1 MNTII
6 TYLSKYGD
14 KDLSEEPFNEIDSL
28 ILCQLS
34 YLHYDA
40 FVGSVKD
47 EASPVAVRDI
57 FECDDYEELFLDY
70 WFKKDNHK
78 LFEGFVR
85 SKRFGETTLNFFEN
99 IISTE
104 SEAQF
109 SAITFILPD
118 KSVYV
123 AYRGTDATLIGW
135 KEDLKLAYSKPLR
148 SQELA
153 AGYLIDVSKTF
164 SGSFRVGGHSKGGN
178 LAVYAAMNVPYSI
191 RDRVMDVYDHDGP
204 GFRPEILDQGHFE
217 ELKDRV
223 HKYIPKSSIVG
234 IILEEQL
241 PYEIVESYS
250 VGALQHNTYTWKCK
264 DSRLVRAK
272 GSNGIRDLSEKTLN
286 EWILSLSKSE
296 VDAFIDTL
304 FDILTAG
311 DAKSIFD
318 IVKNPGETL
327 SFGVSAFK
335 DLSEETKHALFII
348 FKRLIGIMNEN
359 ALSQFLAET
368 HKIREK
374 IDRQVSKLKVT
385 NSEEE
390 GNQ

>member
-57 FECDDYEELFLDY
+57 FESEDYEELFLDY

-123 AYRGTDATLIGW
+123 AFRGTDATLIGW

-153 AGYLIDVSKTF
+153 AGYLIDVSGTF
-164 SGSFRVGGHSKGGN
+164 SGPFRVGGHSKGGN
-178 LAVYAAMNVPYSI
+178 LAVYATMNVPYSI
-191 RDRVMDVYDHDGP
+191 RDRVLDVYDHDGP

-348 FKRLIGIMNEN
+348 FKRLVGIMNEN

-368 HKIREK
+368 HKIKEK

>member
-6 TYLSKYGD
+6 TYLSKHGD

-57 FECDDYEELFLDY
+57 FESEDYEELFLDY

-99 IISTE
+99 IINTE

-123 AYRGTDATLIGW
+123 AFRGTDATLIGW

-153 AGYLIDVSKTF
+153 AGYLIDVSGTF
-164 SGSFRVGGHSKGGN
+164 SGPFRVGGHSKGGN
-178 LAVYAAMNVPYSI
+178 LAVYATMNVPYSI

-348 FKRLIGIMNEN
+348 FKRLVGIMNEN

>member
-57 FECDDYEELFLDY
+57 FESEDYEELFLDY

-123 AYRGTDATLIGW
+123 AFRGTDATLIGW

-153 AGYLIDVSKTF
+153 AGYLIDVSGTF
-164 SGSFRVGGHSKGGN
+164 SGPFRVGGHSKGGN

-348 FKRLIGIMNEN
+348 FKRLVGIMNEN

-368 HKIREK
+368 HKIKEK

>member
-57 FECDDYEELFLDY
+57 FESEDYEELFLDY

-123 AYRGTDATLIGW
+123 AFRGTDATLIGW

-153 AGYLIDVSKTF
+153 AGYLIDVSGTF
-164 SGSFRVGGHSKGGN
+164 SGPFRVGGHSKGGN
-178 LAVYAAMNVPYSI
+178 LAVYATMNVPYSI

-234 IILEEQL
+234 IILEEHL

-348 FKRLIGIMNEN
+348 FKRLVGIMNEN

-368 HKIREK
+368 HKIKEK

>member
-57 FECDDYEELFLDY
+57 FESEDYEELFLDY

-123 AYRGTDATLIGW
+123 AFRGTDATLIGW

-153 AGYLIDVSKTF
+153 AGYLIDVSGTF
-164 SGSFRVGGHSKGGN
+164 SGPFRVGGHSKGGN
-178 LAVYAAMNVPYSI
+178 LAVYATMNVPYSI

-348 FKRLIGIMNEN
+348 FKRLVGIMNEN

-368 HKIREK
+368 HKIKEK

>member
-6 TYLSKYGD
+6 TYLSKHGD

-57 FECDDYEELFLDY
+57 FESEDYEELFLDY

-123 AYRGTDATLIGW
+123 AFRGTDATLIGW

-153 AGYLIDVSKTF
+153 AGYLIDVSGTF
-164 SGSFRVGGHSKGGN
+164 SGPFRVGGHSKGGN
-178 LAVYAAMNVPYSI
+178 LAVYATMNVPYSI

-264 DSRLVRAK
+264 DRRLVRAK

>member
-6 TYLSKYGD
+6 TYLSKHGD

-57 FECDDYEELFLDY
+57 FESEDYEELFLDY

-123 AYRGTDATLIGW
+123 AFRGTDATLIGW

-153 AGYLIDVSKTF
+153 AGYLIDVSGTF
-164 SGSFRVGGHSKGGN
+164 SGPFRVGGHSKGGN
-178 LAVYAAMNVPYSI
+178 LAVYATMNVPYSI

-348 FKRLIGIMNEN
+348 FKRLVGIMNEN

>member
-57 FECDDYEELFLDY
+57 FESEDYEELFLDY

-123 AYRGTDATLIGW
+123 AFRGTDATLIGW

-153 AGYLIDVSKTF
+153 AGYLIDVSGTF
-164 SGSFRVGGHSKGGN
+164 SGPFRVGGHSKGGN
-178 LAVYAAMNVPYSI
+178 LAVYATMNVPYSI
-191 RDRVMDVYDHDGP
+191 RDRVLDVYDHDGP

-217 ELKDRV
+217 ELKDKV

-335 DLSEETKHALFII
+335 DLSEETKHVLFII
-348 FKRLIGIMNEN
+348 FKRLVGIMNEN

-368 HKIREK
+368 HKIKEK